1 MAQTDKQQQLAL
13 MQQMVAKRSWVKTPW
28 NYTKLSGGL
37 SLIQQ
42 QALLM
47 VSEHLQGY
55 IRRFFELKQDKVK
68 ETPRPLFTEHVLQE
82 GIPPFRI

>member
-13 MQQMVAKRSWVKTPW
+13 MQQMVAQRSWVKTPW
-28 NYTKLSGGL
+28 NYTKLSGGM

-47 VSEHLQGY
+47 VS
-55 IRRFFELKQDKVK
+55 
-68 ETPRPLFTEHVLQE
+68 
-82 GIPPFRI
+82 